1 MIVRPMTVEDLV
13 ELIDLQQ
20 AGAVVGMADV
30 FPQEQFPFPREAIV
44 ERWRTEIGDPSI
56 DCLVASDDSGRLIG
70 FAATTGRE
78 LLHFGTAIDTWGQG
92 TADALLEV
100 VVGLLRATGEV
111 PMLRVFV
118 DNGRARRFYE
128 KHGWRPT
135 GASSR
140 SSYAPYPVLLE
151 YVLSDVPPQAPAL
164 P

>member
-1 MIVRPMTVEDLV
+1 MVRPMTVEDLV
-13 ELIDLQQ
+13 ELIDLQH
-20 AGAVVGMADV
+20 AGAVVGLADV
-30 FPQEQFPFPREAIV
+30 FPQEQFPFPRDAII

-56 DCLVASDDSGRLIG
+56 DCFVASDDSGRLIG
-70 FAATTGRE
+70 FAATAGRE

-92 TADALLEV
+92 TAEELLEV
-100 VVGLLRATGEV
+100 LVSSLRATGEV

-140 SSYAPYPVLLE
+140 SSYEPYPVLLE
-151 YVLSDVPPQAPAL
+151 YVLSDVAPHAPAMS
-164 P
+164 